1 MTNCNLTARRKGEFL
16 LTKGCYLQTKKK
28 KRKACTHLICLIIG
42 IHKERP
48 PARWEGRTVNSISVV
63 LSSDDS
69 LSTQCIQDGL
79 VLSSEREREKER
91 VRVQQPE
98 EPGVTECHKMTNL
111 GETSLSLSL
120 VETNYPQKKQCT
132 SRQFN

>member
-1 MTNCNLTARRKGEFL
+1 MSFYSLKAAIYR
-16 LTKGCYLQTKKK
+16 QKKK
-28 KRKACTHLICLIIG
+28 KRKVCTHLICLIIG

-79 VLSSEREREKER
+79 VLSSEREKER
-91 VRVQQPE
+91 VREQQPE
-98 EPGVTECHKMTNL
+98 EPGVTECHKMTNPRRNF
-111 GETSLSLSL
+111 TI
-120 VETNYPQKKQCT
+120 PQFGGDQLPSKKAVHI
-132 SRQFN
+132 RAV

>member
-1 MTNCNLTARRKGEFL
+1 MSFYSLKAAIYR
-16 LTKGCYLQTKKK
+16 QKKK

-48 PARWEGRTVNSISVV
+48 PARWEGRTVDSISVV

-98 EPGVTECHKMTNL
+98 EPGVTECHKMTNPRRNF
-111 GETSLSLSL
+111 TI
-120 VETNYPQKKQCT
+120 PQFGGDQLPSKKAVHIKAV
-132 SRQFN
+132 